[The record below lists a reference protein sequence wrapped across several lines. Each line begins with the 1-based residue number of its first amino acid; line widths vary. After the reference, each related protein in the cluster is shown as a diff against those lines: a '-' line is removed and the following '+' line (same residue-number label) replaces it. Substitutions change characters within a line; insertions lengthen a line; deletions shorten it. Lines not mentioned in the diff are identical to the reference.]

1 MLADAPA
8 DGINTIVGGRFL
20 VHRKVQN
27 KHQQQKSSPRG
38 GRGSKEAENKNSVA
52 PRVRGQKVKR
62 PPIHRVSG
70 VRGSKVF
77 FLLGFNRV
85 SHGASFLAPGSLA
98 RRRPARVINSSSSEE
113 QEERLAGPDW
123 ATVVLCHTRPKQPTK
138 RGEIAVLTKLFM

>member
-98 RRRPARVINSSSSEE
+98 RRRLARVIHHHCWGLYHPPGVRQKFILPGVCQNNACK
-113 QEERLAGPDW
+113 QR
-123 ATVVLCHTRPKQPTK
+123 RP
-138 RGEIAVLTKLFM
+138 GY